1 VYDAIIV
8 GARAAGAATAV
19 LLARKGLRVLALD
32 RASFPSDTLSTHQ
45 IQLPGVARLAAWGL
59 LEKVVASHAPPTR
72 RVHFDQSGIVLDG
85 RFPTFDGVDAVFSPR
100 RTVLD
105 AILVEAARA
114 AGVEVREDVIVESL
128 VRSDG
133 RVSGVRGREKGG
145 RAMVESARLVIGADG
160 KHSLV
165 AREVGAPAYHERS
178 PRSMACYAYWEGV
191 PVEGGEIYGRPRR
204 AIGAWPTNDGLLLT
218 YVAWPIEE
226 FGAFRTDVAGNL
238 QATLDLAGDLGE
250 RVRAGRRVERI
261 RLTPDLPNRFRR
273 PYGPGWALVGDAGL
287 VLDPITGQ
295 GIGDAF
301 RDAELLADAVEA
313 GLGGGRP
320 IEDALKAYQRSR
332 DRRIRP
338 MYDFTLDLA
347 ALRPLPAPGRV
358 LFESLVGKQAEID
371 RFLGVLTGAVPIRS
385 YLSPGNLVR
394 LVGLRGLGRIL
405 RLSLAGPPGPRPK
418 TAPKTVPKTVP
429 QDRAPRPCL
438 KIASIMRERTRHAA
452 DKVPKFMIG
461 GRSGR
466 AGAG

>member
-1 VYDAIIV
+1 MYDAAIV
-8 GARAAGAATAV
+8 GARAAGAATAM

-59 LEKVVASHAPPTR
+59 LESVIASNAPPAR
-72 RVHFDQSGIVLDG
+72 RVHFDQNGIVLDG
-85 RFPTFDGVDAVFSPR
+85 RFPTHEGVDAVFSPR

-105 AILVEAARA
+105 TILVEAARA
-114 AGVEVREDVIVESL
+114 AGAEVREDVIVESL
-128 VRSDG
+128 VRTDG

-165 AREVGAPAYHERS
+165 ARDVGAPAYRERP

-191 PVEGGEIYGRPRR
+191 PIGGGAIYGRPRR
-204 AIGAWPTNDGLLLT
+204 AVGAWPTNDGLLLT
-218 YVAWPIEE
+218 YVAWPIDE
-226 FGAFRTDVAGNL
+226 FTAFRADVPGNL
-238 QATLDLAGDLGE
+238 QATLDQAGDLGE

-313 GLGGGRP
+313 GLGGQRP
-320 IEDALKAYQRSR
+320 IEDALRAYQRVR
-332 DRRIRP
+332 DRRTRA

-347 ALRPLPAPGRV
+347 SLRPLAPAARV
-358 LFESLVGKQAEID
+358 LFESLVGNQAEID
-371 RFLGVLTGAVPIRS
+371 RFLGVLTGAVPMRE
-385 YLSPGNLVR
+385 YLRPGNLAH

-405 RLSLAGPPGPRPK
+405 RFSLTR
-418 TAPKTVPKTVP
+418 
-429 QDRAPRPCL
+429 RAEPIPANV
-438 KIASIMRERTRHAA
+438 ASRQ
-452 DKVPKFMIG
+452 PLG
-461 GRSGR
+461 
-466 AGAG
+466 